1 MLDILIIIATFCQKS
16 TEGSDC
22 MRQHWFVCLGFFV
35 PLENFLLIW
44 RRHHYRWRTASS
56 ALLAIE
62 QWGLFSVQH
71 LQWYMASVY
80 NGHLRG
86 HVTLTPI
93 AERLAV
99 ELSCELGLS
108 RRGFKHPT
116 FCLRG
121 ERSNS
126 LRHRCGCQINYFCR
140 LLDRKHVLPQEL
152 HLIPYQHQTF
162 VNWLVSPHPRARPH
176 PSLHTFGAMI

>member
-1 MLDILIIIATFCQKS
+1 MHSVYVFPWQDDTETTNCLPNGPNFKCFFFKPWRQIRQDCIDWKEVPANIVYNLPKWVKMLDVLIIIATFCQKS

-71 LQWYMASVY
+71 LLWYMASVY

-93 AERLAV
+93 AERLEV
-99 ELSCELGLS
+99 ELS
-108 RRGFKHPT
+108 
-116 FCLRG
+116 
-121 ERSNS
+121 
-126 LRHRCGCQINYFCR
+126 
-140 LLDRKHVLPQEL
+140 LPVFM
-152 HLIPYQHQTF
+152 T
-162 VNWLVSPHPRARPH
+162 
-176 PSLHTFGAMI
+176 